1 MNDTEQ
7 DTPVLAAPEVD
18 KSPQTEEEEEEE
30 EEENVRTSPP
40 EAERHK
46 EL

>member
-7 DTPVLAAPEVD
+7 DTPALAAPEVD
-18 KSPQTEEEEEEE
+18 ESPQTEEEEEE

>member
-30 EEENVRTSPP
+30 ENVRTSPP